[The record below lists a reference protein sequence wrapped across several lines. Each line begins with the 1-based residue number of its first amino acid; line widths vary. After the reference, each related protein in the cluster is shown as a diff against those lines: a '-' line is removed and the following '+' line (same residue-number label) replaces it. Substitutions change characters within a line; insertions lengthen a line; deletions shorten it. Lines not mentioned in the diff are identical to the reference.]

1 MGLVLR
7 YEYHSVCLWFVD
19 RSREVFAS
27 LISEERGTHVTSHAL
42 SETPINKR

>member
-27 LISEERGTHVTSHAL
+27 LISEERGTHVTSHTL